1 MGTVYEDIFKK
12 NGFSKT
18 QQKIIQIVGFK
29 KTVLE
34 VGASSGY
41 MTQAFLS
48 NDCIVDCVETDTKAA
63 NKIPKKVRKVLNI
76 SIEDNSIIKSLSKDY
91 DFVILADV
99 LEHLVDPARA
109 LKNIYGISSNNTK
122 LIISMPNIASWVAR
136 KQLFFKGDFE
146 YQESGLLDKTHL
158 HFYTIKTLPKFL
170 LENKWKT
177 QELIGT
183 ILRLPF
189 EETIRGIPLI
199 GWFFMKFLYKNLA
212 EKYKNLTYYHF
223 LIVASK

>member
-1 MGTVYEDIFKK
+1 
-12 NGFSKT
+12 
-18 QQKIIQIVGFK
+18 
-29 KTVLE
+29 
-34 VGASSGY
+34 
-41 MTQAFLS
+41 
-48 NDCIVDCVETDTKAA
+48 
-63 NKIPKKVRKVLNI
+63 
-76 SIEDNSIIKSLSKDY
+76 
-91 DFVILADV
+91 
-99 LEHLVDPARA
+99 
-109 LKNIYGISSNNTK
+109 
-122 LIISMPNIASWVAR
+122 MPNIASWVAR

-199 GWFFMKFLYKNLA
+199 GWFFMKFLYKNLS